1 MKLLSK
7 NSFTVTTMLD
17 HSNVHYARAS
27 EEVSRRM
34 DLKQPSKPSRQKN
47 VKMNDVTKR

>member
-1 MKLLSK
+1 MKLLSS
-7 NSFTVTTMLD
+7 NSFTVKTMLD

-34 DLKQPSKPSRQKN
+34 DLKQPSKPSRQEN
-47 VKMNDVTKR
+47 VKMNNVTER